1 MHILMWWQ
9 IDRAHGDLTGPL
21 LRSAWGPQRTN
32 ADPDCRHPKHVT
44 NSCSHIQGALHL
56 RQCCTPVRT
65 DNTQK
70 HATSEPRIPHHQH
83 CAMSCWLNFVTT
95 LITMLF
101 SLKFSQLTSPII
113 SFCINSCFRF
123 QFWFNWHSIEI
134 NIHPIHSPPSPN
146 LPKWP
151 WPHSKLSWSSTEQH
165 GHDLWSLCCY

>member
-1 MHILMWWQ
+1 MWWQ

-44 NSCSHIQGALHL
+44 NSCSHIQGALHQ
-56 RQCCTPVRT
+56 RQCCTPART

-95 LITMLF
+95 LITILF

-165 GHDLWSLCCY
+165 KHDLWSLCCY